1 VMVYPWDWRDEMA
14 PLLGPQHAK
23 GHELGQEEPMEWE
36 LQWQEQMSEEQ
47 MSEEQMSEEQM
58 SEVQMSEVQMSE
70 VQSFQ
75 RVGVL
80 EEECVVG
87 LGQLEEEEAEM
98 SWSLLV
104 PPILDFPWAR

>member
-1 VMVYPWDWRDEMA
+1 MA

-23 GHELGQEEPMEWE
+23 GHELGQEEPMEQE
-36 LQWQEQMSEEQ
+36 LQWQ
-47 MSEEQMSEEQM
+47 EQM

-75 RVGVL
+75 HVGVL

-104 PPILDFPWAR
+104 PPILDFPWAQ

>member
-1 VMVYPWDWRDEMA
+1 MMVYPWDWRDEMA

-36 LQWQEQMSEEQ
+36 LQWQ
-47 MSEEQMSEEQM
+47 EQMSEEQM